1 MNNKHIFRIGAPGE
15 FPSLEI
21 EQAQFEQLKSSKFR
35 TKVFLEG
42 AQ

>member
-1 MNNKHIFRIGAPGE
+1 MNNKHIFRIGVLG

-21 EQAQFEQLKSSKFR
+21 EQAQFEQLKASKFR